1 MKIVAAVALLLLP
14 SFALADVADSS
25 TSGFTVKI
33 SMTIQAKPADVYR
46 KLVHNVGDW
55 WNSEHTFSGSAKNLS
70 IEEKPMG
77 CFCEAIPGRGGVRHM
92 EVLRYET
99 GKLLV
104 MSGALGPMQPLAA
117 TGTMT
122 IQLAPAE
129 NGTKFDLTYTLGGYS
144 AAGLNTWAA
153 PADGML
159 KEQFGRLKKYAEQ

>member
-1 MKIVAAVALLLLP
+1 MKIVAALALLLLP
-14 SFALADVADSS
+14 SLAFADVADSS
-25 TSGFTVKI
+25 ASGFTVKI

-77 CFCEAIPGRGGVRHM
+77 CFCETIPGRGAVRHM

-99 GKLLV
+99 GKILV
-104 MSGALGPMQPLAA
+104 MSGALGPMQPMAA

-129 NGTKFDLTYTLGGYS
+129 GGAKFDLTYTIGGYS
-144 AAGLNTWAA
+144 ATGMNTWAA

-159 KEQFGRLKKYAEQ
+159 KDQFSRLKKYAEQ

>member
-25 TSGFTVKI
+25 ASGFTVKI

-46 KLVHNVGDW
+46 KLVHNVADW